1 MFTTERITSLLSRNR
16 LGVLFLCAVCMGYS
30 SCGHTQAAAPIPVST
45 VMQAVREYGRGHQ
58 PVPPAPARLSTTQ
71 VSPAADAP
79 YDSDLSYQ
87 SHIATILAQ
96 DEFTQLETQAH
107 QVRTPNTRLTTPV
120 CI

>member
-58 PVPPAPARLSTTQ
+58 PVPPAPARVSTTQ

-79 YDSDLSYQ
+79 YDSDGSSQ
-87 SHIATILAQ
+87 SDIAAILAQ
-96 DEFTQLETQAH
+96 DQLANLEKDTSKVRTTQLQ
-107 QVRTPNTRLTTPV
+107 
-120 CI
+120 